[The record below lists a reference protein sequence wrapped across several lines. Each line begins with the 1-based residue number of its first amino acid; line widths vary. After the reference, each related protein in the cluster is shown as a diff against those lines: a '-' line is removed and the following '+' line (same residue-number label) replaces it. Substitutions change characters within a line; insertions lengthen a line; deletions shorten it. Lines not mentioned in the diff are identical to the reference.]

1 MRKSLGRIITVILI
15 GAVIAS
21 LYTFDLLH
29 YLSLDYIK
37 AQQQAFADYYALH
50 KLETLA
56 VYAAVY
62 IVATA
67 LSLPGAT
74 VLTLL
79 GGALF
84 GLGTGAVV
92 ISFASSIGATLAF
105 LTARSLLRDIVTT
118 KFGDRLS
125 AINEGIRR
133 DGSFYLF
140 TLRLVP
146 LFPFFM
152 INLVMGLTPIRTLT
166 FYWVSQLGM
175 LPGTLVYVNAGTQL
189 AKIDRVNG
197 ILSPTML
204 ISFALLGLFPLLA
217 KRVIASVKKRHIL
230 RKWPKPRRFD
240 FNIIVIGAGSGGLVS
255 AYIAAAVKAKVAL
268 IEKRAM
274 GGDCLNTGC
283 VPSKALIRTAKA
295 AALSSQAKDLGFKS
309 VSIDFDFADVMDRV
323 QNVIKKIA
331 PHDSIERYQSLGVDC
346 IQGTARVIS
355 PYEVEVGGR
364 RITARNLIIATG
376 GSPLVPN
383 IPGLQDHPYYT
394 SDTIWNLRKLPRRLL
409 IIGGGPIGCELAQA
423 FQRLGSAVTIVE
435 MAPSLLARE
444 DADVSALISGTLRRE
459 GVTVLAGHKAK
470 NFTLNQ
476 GVRSLVVESSHG
488 ERSVEFLDLEFDE
501 VLLALG
507 RRAHTEGF
515 GLEDLGV
522 RLEQSG
528 TIEHDEFMRTNF
540 PNIYCVGD
548 VAGPYQFT
556 HVAAHQAWYAAV
568 NALFSPFKSFK
579 ADYRVIPRVTFT
591 DPEIATVGLTEKDA
605 AAKNIPYELTT
616 YGIDDLD
623 RAIAD
628 GDAHG
633 LVKVLTVPGKDK
645 ILGATVVGAHA
656 GEYFVEFVTAMKHG
670 IGLNKILGTIHAYP
684 TFAEANKYAAGVW
697 KKAHAPQQL
706 LRVVAL
712 FHSWRRGA

>member
-15 GAVIAS
+15 GAALAG
-21 LYTFDLLH
+21 LYAFDLLH
-29 YLSLDYIK
+29 YLSLNYIK
-37 AQQQAFADYYALH
+37 TQQQAFADYYALH

-56 VYAAVY
+56 VYATAY
-62 IVATA
+62 IAATA

-84 GLGTGAVV
+84 GLGTGVVV

-105 LTARSLLRDIVTT
+105 LAARSLLRDLVTA

-140 TLRLVP
+140 SLRLVP

-197 ILSPTML
+197 IISPTML

-217 KRVIASVKKRHIL
+217 KRVIASLKKRHIL

-323 QNVIKKIA
+323 QKVIKKIA
-331 PHDSIERYQSLGVDC
+331 PHDSIDRYQALGVDC
-346 IQGTARVIS
+346 IQGAGRVIS
-355 PYEVEVGGR
+355 PYEVGVNGQR
-364 RITARNLIIATG
+364 FTARNLIIATG
-376 GSPLVPN
+376 GSPLVPQ
-383 IPGLQDHPYYT
+383 IPGLHDQPYYT
-394 SDTIWNLRKLPRRLL
+394 SDTIWNLRTLPRRLL
-409 IIGGGPIGCELAQA
+409 IIGGGPIGCELAQS
-423 FQRLGSAVTIVE
+423 FQRLGSSVTIVE
-435 MAPSLLARE
+435 MAPSLLSRE
-444 DADVSALISGTLRRE
+444 DADVSTLISDTLCRE

-470 NFTLNQ
+470 HFTVNH
-476 GVRSLVVESSHG
+476 GVRSLIVEDTQG
-488 ERSVEFLDLEFDE
+488 DRSVEFDE

-507 RRAHTEGF
+507 RRAHTQGF

-522 RLEQSG
+522 RIESSG

-591 DPEIATVGLTEKDA
+591 DPEIATVGLTEKEA

-628 GDAHG
+628 SDAHG

-645 ILGATVVGAHA
+645 ILGATVVGTHA

-697 KKAHAPQQL
+697 KKAHAPEGL
-706 LRVVAL
+706 LRLVAR
-712 FHSWRRGA
+712 FHSWRRGT

>member
-1 MRKSLGRIITVILI
+1 MRKSQVRIITVILI
-15 GAVIAS
+15 GAVIAG
-21 LYTFDLLH
+21 LYSFDLLH

-37 AQQQAFADYYALH
+37 GKQHEFADYYAQH
-50 KLETLA
+50 KWTTLGI
-56 VYAAVY
+56 YAAVY
-62 IVATA
+62 VAATA

-74 VLTLL
+74 ALTLL

-84 GLGTGAVV
+84 GLGTGVVV
-92 ISFASSIGATLAF
+92 ISFASTIGATLAF
-105 LTARSLLRDIVTT
+105 LTARSLLRDTVTT

-125 AINEGIRR
+125 AINDGIRR

-140 TLRLVP
+140 SLRLVP

-152 INLVMGLTPIRTLT
+152 INLVMGLTPIGTLT

-175 LPGTLVYVNAGTQL
+175 LPGTFVYVNAGTQL
-189 AKIDRVNG
+189 AQIDQVNG
-197 ILSPTML
+197 IMSPTLL

-217 KRVIASVKKRHIL
+217 KRVMAGLKKGQIL
-230 RKWPKPRRFD
+230 QKWPRPRRFD

-255 AYIAAAVKAKVAL
+255 AYIAAAVKATVAL

-295 AALSSQAKDLGFKS
+295 AALPKLAKDLGFKA
-309 VSIDFDFADVMDRV
+309 VNIEFDFADVMDRV
-323 QNVIKKIA
+323 QQVIKKIA
-331 PHDSIERYQSLGVDC
+331 PHDSVDRYQSLGVDC
-346 IQGTARVIS
+346 IQGAARVIS
-355 PYEVEVGGR
+355 PYEVEVNGR

-376 GSPLVPN
+376 GSPLVPK

-394 SDTIWNLRKLPRRLL
+394 SDTIWNLRKLPKRLL

-423 FQRLGSAVTIVE
+423 FQRLGAAVTIVE
-435 MAPSLLARE
+435 MAPTILSRE
-444 DADVSALISGTLRRE
+444 DSDVAALISQTLCRE
-459 GVTVLAGHKAK
+459 GLTLLAGHKAK
-470 NFTLNQ
+470 KFTVNN
-476 GVRSLVVESSHG
+476 GVRSVIVEGADG
-488 ERSVEFLDLEFDE
+488 ERSIEFDE

-507 RRAHTEGF
+507 RSAHTQGF

-522 RLEQSG
+522 RLHAGG

-605 AAKNIPYELTT
+605 RAKNIPYELTT

-697 KKAHAPQQL
+697 KKAHAPEGL
-706 LRVVAL
+706 LRLVAR